1 MYAEALGAD
10 RLAIRDDH
18 GARLWDC
25 IIIDGV
31 IYVEIKNGR
40 HITRVRLDDIVKTL
54 RSNYSCSQLNRIN

>member
-1 MYAEALGAD
+1 MYAETLGAD
-10 RLAIRDDH
+10 RLAIRDDQ

-40 HITRVRLDDIVKTL
+40 HITRGSLDDIVKTL
-54 RSNYSCSQLNRIN
+54 RSNYSCFAA

>member
-18 GARLWDC
+18 GVRLWDC

-40 HITRVRLDDIVKTL
+40 HITRVRLDEIVKTL